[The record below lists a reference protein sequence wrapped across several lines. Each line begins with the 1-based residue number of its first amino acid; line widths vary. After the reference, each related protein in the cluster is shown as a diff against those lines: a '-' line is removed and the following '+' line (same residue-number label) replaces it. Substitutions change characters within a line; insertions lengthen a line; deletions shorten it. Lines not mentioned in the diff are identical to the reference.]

1 MVCSRLWSLL
11 VLVIMLFVNQNRVS
25 GFLAMTE
32 SLIQK
37 LKFGQSKVKTR
48 IQNSNVSKPKIS
60 SLFFQMLKQLVKQLT
75 K

>member
-11 VLVIMLFVNQNRVS
+11 VLVITLFGNQNRVS
-25 GFLAMTE
+25 GFLAMME

-48 IQNSNVSKPKIS
+48 MQNSNVSKPKIS
-60 SLFFQMLKQLVKQLT
+60 RLFFQMLKQLVKQLT

>member
-60 SLFFQMLKQLVKQLT
+60 SLFFQMLKQLVEQLT

>member
-11 VLVIMLFVNQNRVS
+11 VLVITLFVNQNRVS

-37 LKFGQSKVKTR
+37 LKLGQSKVKTR
-48 IQNSNVSKPKIS
+48 IQKSNVSKPKIS
-60 SLFFQMLKQLVKQLT
+60 RLFFQMLKQLVKQLT